1 MIASP
6 ARIRPPRTSGRVYG
20 GLAAATGGTIWG
32 IVSAIRTANDH
43 NRSLSSGNASLTLL
57 PTPDGG
63 LGVGM
68 NFRL

>member
-6 ARIRPPRTSGRVYG
+6 ARIRSPPDFRPCLRRLGRPIG
-20 GLAAATGGTIWG
+20 GSIWG
-32 IVSAIRTANDH
+32 IVSAVRSANDH

-63 LGVGM
+63 LGVGI